1 MYITLLQFHPS
12 LLTILLS
19 LNLLDLRT
27 VIQSPR
33 YIHIFKK
40 TTKHTFRLIVNT
52 SDIWGKALQYEQEK
66 SQV

>member
-1 MYITLLQFHPS
+1 MYITLLQFHPT

-27 VIQSPR
+27 IIQSPR

-40 TTKHTFRLIVNT
+40 NNKTYIQINSKYFRYL
-52 SDIWGKALQYEQEK
+52 G
-66 SQV
+66 